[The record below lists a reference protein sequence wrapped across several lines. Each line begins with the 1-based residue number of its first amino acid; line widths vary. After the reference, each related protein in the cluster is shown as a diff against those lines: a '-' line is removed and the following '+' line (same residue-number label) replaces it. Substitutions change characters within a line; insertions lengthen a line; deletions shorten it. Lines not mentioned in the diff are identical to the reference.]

1 MQVFTQAEAAAA
13 VFQAISIRTAS
24 TPCCSGPWDSGGCGA
39 PACSGMAH
47 AARRWCEAPESVKA
61 GPRPVYRAVES
72 PVPRGNRVRRGRRCT
87 QPGKTGIEVD
97 HPEYILESVK
107 AGAHGYLRKDS
118 LSDQLRVAVQTVAR
132 GDTHF
137 GAGGSA
143 HPEPVSPI
151 LAGTTSHRL
160 ELLTR
165 RERDVLIGVAS
176 GKANKEITAD
186 LGLSVRT
193 VESYRESLIR
203 KLGIPSAAG
212 LTRFAIEARMLGN

>member
-1 MQVFTQAEAAAA
+1 ML
-13 VFQAISIRTAS
+13 
-24 TPCCSGPWDSGGCGA
+24 
-39 PACSGMAH
+39 
-47 AARRWCEAPESVKA
+47 SVH
-61 GPRPVYRAVES
+61 
-72 PVPRGNRVRRGRRCT
+72 
-87 QPGKTGIEVD
+87 D

-118 LSDQLRVAVQTVAR
+118 LPDQLRVAVQTVAR

>member
-1 MQVFTQAEAAAA
+1 MTGPAIRVLLVDDHPLVREGLRQVLGPPGFDIVGDAGSGDEGIDRAIVLQPA
-13 VFQAISIRTAS
+13 VVVLDI
-24 TPCCSGPWDSGGCGA
+24 
-39 PACSGMAH
+39 
-47 AARRWCEAPESVKA
+47 
-61 GPRPVYRAVES
+61 
-72 PVPRGNRVRRGRRCT
+72 NL
-87 QPGKTGIEVD
+87 PGKSGIEVAAVLRHRAPEVRILMLSVHD

-118 LSDQLRVAVQTVAR
+118 LPEQLRTAVRAVAR

-137 GAGGSA
+137 DGSGPA
-143 HPEPVSPI
+143 RPEPVSPI

-176 GKANKEITAD
+176 GKANKEIAVD

-212 LTRFAIEARMLGN
+212 LARFAIEARLFGS

>member
-1 MQVFTQAEAAAA
+1 MTEVPIRVLLVDDHPLVREGLRQVLRPPGFEVVGEAGTGDEGIDRTVVLNPA
-13 VFQAISIRTAS
+13 VVILDI
-24 TPCCSGPWDSGGCGA
+24 
-39 PACSGMAH
+39 
-47 AARRWCEAPESVKA
+47 
-61 GPRPVYRAVES
+61 
-72 PVPRGNRVRRGRRCT
+72 NL
-87 QPGKTGIEVD
+87 PGKTGLEVAAVLRHRAPEVRILMLSVHD

-118 LSDQLRVAVQTVAR
+118 LPDQLRVAVQAVAR

-137 GAGGSA
+137 ATGGSA
-143 HPEPVSPI
+143 RPEPASPM

-165 RERDVLIGVAS
+165 REKDVLIGVAS
-176 GKANKEITAD
+176 GKANKEIAAD
-186 LGLSVRT
+186 LGLGVRT

-212 LTRFAIEARMLGN
+212 LTRFAIEARLLGN